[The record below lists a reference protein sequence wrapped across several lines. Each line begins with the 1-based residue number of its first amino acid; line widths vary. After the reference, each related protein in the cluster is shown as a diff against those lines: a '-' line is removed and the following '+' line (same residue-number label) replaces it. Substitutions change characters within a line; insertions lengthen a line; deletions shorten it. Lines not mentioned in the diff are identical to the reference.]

1 MKQEINLNR
10 NAEIRFL
17 LDFPILT
24 PKIARKCSEKNELG
38 TQEFKNSKR
47 YLEKLMKGEILLQRE
62 GERVEDEVE
71 KKADI

>member
-17 LDFPILT
+17 LDFPIHT

-38 TQEFKNSKR
+38 TQDFKNSKR
-47 YLEKLMKGEILLQRE
+47 VSRETDERRDSVAERGRESRRRSGEE
-62 GERVEDEVE
+62 G
-71 KKADI
+71 